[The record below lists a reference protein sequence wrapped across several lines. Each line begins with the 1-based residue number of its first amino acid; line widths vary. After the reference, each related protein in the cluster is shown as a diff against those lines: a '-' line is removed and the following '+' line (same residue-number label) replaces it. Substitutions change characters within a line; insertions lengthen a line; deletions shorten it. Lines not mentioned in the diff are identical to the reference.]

1 MKKDRKKGIF
11 LLEAVISL
19 GIFAVFMSFT
29 LPFVKQ
35 SLQIKNTV
43 RKELRYNRNF
53 IYVIENIRQ
62 EAENFKEIN
71 ILSDGKGIEGI
82 QEIYQNGKYKKI
94 KTVYKFTG
102 SMYGSQLIRYVVV
115 NGEKFKD
122 DIVFEKVNGKFFEED
137 GFIKL
142 KIAYKISKEEEY
154 IWK

>member
-19 GIFAVFMSFT
+19 GIFAVFMSLT

-62 EAENFKEIN
+62 ETENFSEIN
-71 ILSDGKGIEGI
+71 ILPDGKGIEGI
-82 QEIYQNGKYKKI
+82 QEIY
-94 KTVYKFTG
+94 
-102 SMYGSQLIRYVVV
+102 
-115 NGEKFKD
+115 
-122 DIVFEKVNGKFFEED
+122 
-137 GFIKL
+137 
-142 KIAYKISKEEEY
+142 
-154 IWK
+154 